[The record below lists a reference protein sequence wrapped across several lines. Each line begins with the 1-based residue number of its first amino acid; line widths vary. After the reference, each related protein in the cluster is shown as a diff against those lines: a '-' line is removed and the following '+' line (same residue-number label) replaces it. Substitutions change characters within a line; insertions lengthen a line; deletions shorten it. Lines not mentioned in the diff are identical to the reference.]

1 MIPSSST
8 STTPAKRI
16 ARLLGEGVRIL
27 AVHGSGPG
35 IDVTHDITG
44 LLDALSKSG
53 SLPAEA
59 PTDPTTEP
67 SADTHPSEASDGEEA

>member
-1 MIPSSST
+1 MTPSTNT

-53 SLPAEA
+53 NGAAETPAEA
-59 PTDPTTEP
+59 
-67 SADTHPSEASDGEEA
+67 SADAPAESEG

>member
-1 MIPSSST
+1 MIASNST

-44 LLDALSKSG
+44 LLDALAKSG
-53 SLPAEA
+53 SDAAEASAGASTEPAE
-59 PTDPTTEP
+59 P
-67 SADTHPSEASDGEEA
+67 EA